1 VLRRTAGNDI
11 TARLSLIPLLLFGIL
26 GFHLFFPAPGY
37 AEETGT
43 PEEPPVIQQ
52 QETPQDAG
60 TSPEAAEQE
69 MPQKDEAPPEPEA
82 VTEEEVAPPGES
94 RSRRLRQVP
103 AEEAAEKIDEEI
115 LDLQQSGTQRKYELE
130 LSINPRVD
138 DVLDEFFVRIPVRVK
153 YGITANWEASVRAGT
168 FVDNPTKGES
178 RNGLASITLGTK
190 YRFKETFRK
199 YVSTAVAFSVLF
211 PTGSNEDIN
220 DGYIRYRP
228 SLIFSRAFQGKYLL
242 EFTWSVGLDLL
253 GSAQNDAD
261 PDLKDSLRLS
271 MGAINRRSTLSPF
284 LETSFVTDEIDSG
297 TENSV
302 FLTPGVRWDFG
313 QDIRDRTYGIARSF
327 SFGLRFGLFDADDDI
342 SLITRLKIDFPLKY
356 RKKVFEGDE
365 PEEEEPADGE
375 DQEVSSV
382 GFLSSYGR

>member
-26 GFHLFFPAPGY
+26 GFHLFPAPGY

-138 DVLDEFFVRIPVRVK
+138 DVLDEFFIRIPVRVK

-271 MGAINRRSTLSPF
+271 MGVLNRRSTLSPF
-284 LETSFVTDEIDSG
+284 IETSFVTDEIDSG

-356 RKKVFEGDE
+356 RKKVFDEDE
-365 PEEEEPADGE
+365 PEDKNEPADGE
-375 DQEVSSV
+375 GQDVSSV
-382 GFLSSYGR
+382 SFLSSYGR